1 MEADDAKNDNAGKEA
16 RNALHRGNFAT
27 APPTLHFPDAGLEVT
42 EKQNAVKNKMST
54 NAIIRKMYYLCPTL

>member
-1 MEADDAKNDNAGKEA
+1 MEANDAKNDNTGKEA
-16 RNALHRGNFAT
+16 RNALHRGNSAPAT
-27 APPTLHFPDAGLEVT
+27 PTLHFPDAGLKVA